1 MPTEMHIE
9 FKTKNR
15 QIKVDYNDLGC
26 LTHDEL
32 AAVIRDLEHIRKEIE
47 EIEDYNRRDG
57 PI

>member
-26 LTHDEL
+26 STHDEL
-32 AAVIRDLEHIRKEIE
+32 AAVIRTLEHIREEIKEID
-47 EIEDYNRRDG
+47 DYRRRDC